1 MRSNALQLF
10 DKTDFIA
17 YTIHMKSD
25 SETEIPKIRIATEPW
40 VMEQIMDTENRIE
53 RAFHDQTKF
62 LNQQQALANEK
73 LDTTI
78 RWGAGLI
85 ITMIVALVLAIFI
98 QPYIGPR

>member
-1 MRSNALQLF
+1 
-10 DKTDFIA
+10 
-17 YTIHMKSD
+17 
-25 SETEIPKIRIATEPW
+25 
-40 VMEQIMDTENRIE
+40 MDTEKRIE
-53 RAFHDQTKF
+53 KAFHDQTKF

-98 QPYIGPR
+98 QPYVGPR